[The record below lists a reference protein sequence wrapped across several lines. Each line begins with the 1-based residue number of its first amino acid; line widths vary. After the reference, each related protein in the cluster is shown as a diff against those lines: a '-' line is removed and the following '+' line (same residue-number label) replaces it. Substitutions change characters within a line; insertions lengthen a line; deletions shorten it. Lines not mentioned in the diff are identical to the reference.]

1 MRVIHIICKK
11 DEKTNR
17 PIGITPIDVKTNR
30 YMSCCWDFDIDEMK
44 DVIGGMIF
52 FHRSKSEKSYLGGV
66 IHNVHPIEMNPSY
79 EGPYYTPSKE
89 DVGKRSDRMM
99 FEFEVT
105 NDGREVKWRGS
116 DHSMSYFSGIVETEE

>member
-1 MRVIHIICKK
+1 
-11 DEKTNR
+11 
-17 PIGITPIDVKTNR
+17 
-30 YMSCCWDFDIDEMK
+30 MK

-105 NDGREVKWRGS
+105 KDGREVKWRGS
-116 DHSMSYFSGIVETEE
+116 DHSMSYFSGIVETE